1 MVRLTFSIKQESTL
15 GDKDMDASLFEMIN
29 NLAGKIPWL
38 DVVMI
43 LSAKYLPVLF
53 AIVLVIF
60 YLSFQAN
67 QQRIAVLAGISTLV
81 ALGIAQSI
89 AFLDPRPRPY
99 LTHVVHLLIER
110 SNDPSFPS
118 DHATLSFA
126 IATMIWLYN
135 RKVGGILLGLAAL
148 VGFSRVYVGTHY
160 PMDVVGGAAL
170 GMAVSLITDHIS
182 KQHKIRTLLDKFF
195 RVLSEW
201 HLAGKPE

>member
-1 MVRLTFSIKQESTL
+1 
-15 GDKDMDASLFEMIN
+15 MDASLFEMIN

-53 AIVLVIF
+53 AVVLIIF
-60 YLSFQAN
+60 YLTFQAD
-67 QQRIAVLAGISTLV
+67 QQRVAVLAGISTLI

-99 LTHVVHLLIER
+99 LTHVARLLIER
-110 SNDPSFPS
+110 TNDPSFPS
-118 DHATLSFA
+118 DHATFSFA
-126 IATMIWLYN
+126 IATMIWRYN
-135 RKVGGILLGLAAL
+135 RKVGGILMSLAVL

-170 GMAVSLITDHIS
+170 GIAVSLLIDYVS
-182 KQHKIRTLLDKFF
+182 KQNKIRAFLHKFF
-195 RVLSEW
+195 LVLHEW
-201 HLAGKPE
+201 RLAGKPE

>member
-1 MVRLTFSIKQESTL
+1 
-15 GDKDMDASLFEMIN
+15 MDASLFEMIN

-53 AIVLVIF
+53 AIVLIIF
-60 YLSFQAN
+60 YLTFKTD
-67 QQRIAVLAGISTLV
+67 QQRVAVLAGISTLI

-99 LTHVVHLLIER
+99 LTHIAHLLIER

-118 DHATLSFA
+118 DHTTFSFA

-135 RKVGGILLGLAAL
+135 RKIGVILMGLAVL

-160 PMDVVGGAAL
+160 PMDVIGGAVL
-170 GMAVSLITDHIS
+170 GMAISLITDQIS
-182 KQHKIRTLLDKFF
+182 KQNKIRNLLD
-195 RVLSEW
+195 RVFIVLYEW
-201 HLAGKPE
+201 RLAGKPE

>member
-1 MVRLTFSIKQESTL
+1 
-15 GDKDMDASLFEMIN
+15 MDTSLFEMIN
-29 NLAGKIPWL
+29 NLAGKVPWL

-53 AIVLVIF
+53 AVVLVIF
-60 YLSFQAN
+60 YLTFQAD
-67 QQRIAVLAGISTLV
+67 QQRVAVLASISTLI

-99 LTHVVHLLIER
+99 LTHVAHLLIAR

-118 DHATLSFA
+118 DHATFSFA
-126 IATMIWLYN
+126 IATMVWLYS
-135 RKVGGILLGLAAL
+135 RKVGGILICLAAL

-170 GMAVSLITDHIS
+170 GIAVSLITNQIF
-182 KQHKIRTLLDKFF
+182 KQTKIRALLD
-195 RVLSEW
+195 RVFIALHEW
-201 HLAGKPE
+201 RLAGKPE

>member
-1 MVRLTFSIKQESTL
+1 
-15 GDKDMDASLFEMIN
+15 MDASIFEMIN
-29 NLAGKIPWL
+29 HLAGKVPWL

-53 AIVLVIF
+53 VIVLIIF
-60 YLSFQAN
+60 YLTFQAK
-67 QQRIAVLAGISTLV
+67 QQRVAVLAGISTLI

-99 LTHVVHLLIER
+99 LTHIAHLLIER

-118 DHATLSFA
+118 DHATFSFA

-135 RKVGGILLGLAAL
+135 RKLGFILMCLAAL
-148 VGFSRVYVGTHY
+148 IGFARVYVGTHY

-170 GMAVSLITDHIS
+170 GMAVSLLTHYIARQ
-182 KQHKIRTLLDKFF
+182 KKNRALLDRLFM
-195 RVLSEW
+195 VLHEW
-201 HLAGKPE
+201 RLAGKPE